1 MTDAEIGAWLETV
14 GDSEEERTSGCV
26 EARLVYDSSR
36 DPVPAGLRG
45 SYRPSQVLYE
55 AEDYCLDLQ
64 LSRDQLRNDYT
75 QKRLMLVGQVAD
87 RRRPDEPL
95 GYLSVTVEG
104 DDAAQTS
111 VRSNELGEFL
121 LEFDPS
127 EHLRLKIPLEG
138 GKRIEL
144 PLPRQAVAA

>member
-1 MTDAEIGAWLETV
+1 MTDAEIGAWVETV
-14 GDSEEERTSGCV
+14 GDSEEERRSGCV
-26 EARLVYDSSR
+26 EARLVYDSAR
-36 DPVPAGLRG
+36 DPVPAGLR
-45 SYRPSQVLYE
+45 SRYRPSHVLYE

-75 QKRLMLVGQVAD
+75 QKRLMLVGQVAS

-95 GYLSVTVEG
+95 GYQSLVVVG

-111 VRSNELGEFL
+111 VRSNELGEFV
-121 LEFDPS
+121 LEFDPF

-144 PLPRQAVAA
+144 PLPRQAVVT